1 VGGALLGGALGA
13 AIGAL
18 LVLGGRPVSRV
29 PVPDLVPTPGPVGNL
44 LLVGPRNPVSKLAG
58 GGGGM
63 GIGGGGGAG
72 GTGGGTL
79 LILVLGG
86 RPVNRVP
93 VPDLVP
99 TPGRVGNLLLV
110 GPRNPVSKLAGGG
123 AGIGGGGGAGGTG
136 GGTGGTVDE
145 GAFNIC
151 LILKFA

>member
-1 VGGALLGGALGA
+1 VGVGGGMGVGTGAGMGGGGGAGGTLL
-13 AIGAL
+13 I

-58 GGGGM
+58 GGGGAGM

-72 GTGGGTL
+72 GTGGMGSDT
-79 LILVLGG
+79 
-86 RPVNRVP
+86 
-93 VPDLVP
+93 
-99 TPGRVGNLLLV
+99 
-110 GPRNPVSKLAGGG
+110 
-123 AGIGGGGGAGGTG
+123 
-136 GGTGGTVDE
+136 